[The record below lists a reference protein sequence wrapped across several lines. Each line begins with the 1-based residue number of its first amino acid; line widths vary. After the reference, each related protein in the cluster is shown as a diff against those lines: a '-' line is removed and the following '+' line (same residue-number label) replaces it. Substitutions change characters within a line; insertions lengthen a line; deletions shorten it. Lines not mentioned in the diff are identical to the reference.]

1 MNPALGLAMFP
12 LLLILIMSGIPVAF
26 SLLITSAT
34 IGYFVFGTSL
44 FHMMTSK
51 LDVIVSDGLLAAIP
65 LFIFMG
71 AMLQHS
77 GIAERLFRV
86 VYDWLEWLPG
96 SLAVTA
102 IVVGTIFACAAGVVG
117 ATETVIGLLLVPAM
131 LKHGYNK
138 PLLSGT
144 ICAGGSLGT
153 VIPPSI
159 TVIVLG
165 PIANVSVGELFAGLL
180 FPGLMMA
187 GLFLV
192 YIVVACLI
200 WPDLAPRSRP
210 QAGAK
215 RPLGERL
222 KDTAFALLPTG
233 ILIFL
238 VLGSILLGI
247 ATPTE
252 AAAAGAFGTVVLSF
266 VYRTLSLDVLSSA
279 TKSTV
284 SITAMILF
292 IVVSGSI
299 FASVFFGTG
308 AMLAVQ
314 DLVRELGLS
323 PGVALAGILF
333 AAFLGGF
340 MLDLISL
347 ILILVPVAMPV
358 IKMLGINEIWF
369 CILLLVVLQTSYLSP
384 PMAPSIFYLRAIA
397 PPEIKLM
404 DMYKGVL
411 PFIAL
416 QVLTLLT
423 VYFYPALALWLPSR
437 IVGF

>member
-1 MNPALGLAMFP
+1 MFP
-12 LLLILIMSGIPVAF
+12 MLLILIVSGIPVAF
-26 SLLITSAT
+26 SLLITAAV
-34 IGYFVFGTSL
+34 IGYFVFGASL
-44 FHMMTSK
+44 LHMMTSK
-51 LDVIVSDGLLAAIP
+51 LDVVVSDGLLAAIP

-86 VYDWLEWLPG
+86 LHEWLRWVPG

-102 IVVGTIFACAAGVVG
+102 IVMGTIFACAAGVVG

-165 PIANVSVGELFAGLL
+165 PIANVSVGDLFAGLL
-180 FPGLMMA
+180 FPGLIMA
-187 GLFLV
+187 ALFLV
-192 YIVVACLI
+192 YIVVTCWI
-200 WPDLAPRSRP
+200 WPDLAPRP
-210 QAGAK
+210 ETQAAAID
-215 RPLGERL
+215 RSLGEKL
-222 KDTAFALLPTG
+222 KDTVFALLPTF

-252 AAAAGAFGTVVLSF
+252 AAAAGALGTIILSM
-266 VYRTLSLDVLSSA
+266 VYRTLTLEVLASA
-279 TKSTV
+279 AKNTV

-308 AMLAVQ
+308 AMTAVQ
-314 DLVRELGLS
+314 DAVKTVGLTPATGLG
-323 PGVALAGILF
+323 AILF
-333 AAFLGGF
+333 IAFLGGF

-358 IKMLGINEIWF
+358 IKMLGINEVWF
-369 CILLLVVLQTSYLSP
+369 CVLLLVVLQTSYLSP

-411 PFIAL
+411 PFIGL
-416 QVLTLLT
+416 QIMTLILILL
-423 VYFYPALALWLPSR
+423 FPALALWLPSR
-437 IVGF
+437 MVGF